1 MRRVDLTFIV
11 KSYSSALEDK
21 TNELKRPEQKINKK
35 EGNQRFTSFLFV
47 CFLRKCPAL
56 SLNSQ

>member
-35 EGNQRFTSFLFV
+35 MKLFVCLFV